1 MSWISAPRSTL
12 PHVLAAQAGSPE
24 LLRGHLALYRQV
36 MFGASGLS
44 RRERELVATA
54 VSALNRCFY

>member
-1 MSWISAPRSTL
+1 MSWISTPPSAL
-12 PHVLAAQAGSPE
+12 PHVLAAQAGSPK

-44 RRERELVATA
+44 LRERELFATA
-54 VSALNRCFY
+54 VSAENRCFY